1 MKHERN
7 IFFRDRSPH
16 VSPILHVWINNAVS
30 IYLRRSLKRFTAD
43 SPSRRSLSNVFQ
55 LFRCSSRYRPVFVL
69 ISRAFFNTACS
80 HWFMHLIMISWH
92 QVECELTKE
101 VEGKYTHKVT
111 YSVPVSP
118 LTLSRSQSTYTH
130 DTISNAALMNL
141 CRWRLFERRLKC
153 NCILYRAELWQF
165 LLHSRPSSLTLLL
178 PVQPVILWSPLDM
191 MVVETRPEFSVISF
205 FFLLPQRHPERYM
218 LQPSCCSP

>member
-141 CRWRLFERRLKC
+141 CRWRRVPEAFRKEV
-153 NCILYRAELWQF
+153 EVQ
-165 LLHSRPSSLTLLL
+165 LHSLQSRIMTIFTPLQAFKSHAT
-178 PVQPVILWSPLDM
+178 PPGAAGDPVIPPWHDGGGDTSWVLCD
-191 MVVETRPEFSVISF
+191 
-205 FFLLPQRHPERYM
+205 
-218 LQPSCCSP
+218 